1 MSTEETEWK
10 LLDKRLNHSKAPI
23 QRTPKRATI
32 KIDDDM
38 ENLIREVLNHE
49 RQSLTINTTII
60 DGILRTKERIE
71 ITLITTD
78 GEID

>member
-1 MSTEETEWK
+1 MSTEDVEWE
-10 LLDKRLNHSKAPI
+10 LMDKRINSPDPVAKPL
-23 QRTPKRATI
+23 RRATI

-60 DGILRTKERIE
+60 EGLLRTDERIE

-78 GEID
+78 GDEE